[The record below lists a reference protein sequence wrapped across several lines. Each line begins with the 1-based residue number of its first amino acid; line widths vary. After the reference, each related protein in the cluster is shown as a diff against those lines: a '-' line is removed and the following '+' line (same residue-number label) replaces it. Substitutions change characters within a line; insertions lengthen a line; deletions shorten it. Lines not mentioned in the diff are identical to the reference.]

1 MSTYRHRN
9 IIRPLEYDFE
19 SQPVCIESQE
29 VKPVVV
35 EKKKS
40 KCYEITGKL
49 FMYIGIIDVVYNVY
63 TYFRKVKSKE
73 EFESI
78 V

>member
-19 SQPVCIESQE
+19 SQPFCIESQE
-29 VKPVVV
+29 VKPVIV

-40 KCYEITGKL
+40 KCYEITKKL
-49 FMYIGIIDVVYNVY
+49 FISMAIIDIVYNVY
-63 TYFRKVKSKE
+63 TYFRKTKSKE
-73 EFESI
+73 EFESL

>member
-19 SQPVCIESQE
+19 NIPLCTEAQE
-29 VKPVVV
+29 VKPV
-35 EKKKS
+35 EKK

-49 FMYIGIIDVVYNVY
+49 LMCIGIIDIVYNVY
-63 TYFRKVKSKE
+63 TYFRNVKPKE

>member
-19 SQPVCIESQE
+19 SQPLFIESQE
-29 VKPVVV
+29 VKPVIV

-40 KCYEITGKL
+40 KCYELTKKL
-49 FMYIGIIDVVYNVY
+49 FINVY
-63 TYFRKVKSKE
+63 TYFRKTKSKE
-73 EFESI
+73 EFESL

>member
-19 SQPVCIESQE
+19 NIPLCMEAQE
-29 VKPVVV
+29 VKPV

-73 EFESI
+73 EFESL

>member
-19 SQPVCIESQE
+19 SIPLCME
-29 VKPVVV
+29 VQV

-49 FMYIGIIDVVYNVY
+49 FMYIGMIGVVYNVY

-73 EFESI
+73 EFESL

>member
-9 IIRPLEYDFE
+9 IIRPLEYEFE
-19 SQPVCIESQE
+19 SQPLNIESQE
-29 VKPVVV
+29 VKPIIE

-40 KCYEITGKL
+40 KCYEITKNL
-49 FMYIGIIDVVYNVY
+49 FICMAIFNVY
-63 TYFRKVKSKE
+63 TYFKKVKSKE
-73 EFESI
+73 EFDSI